1 MVIARGSVFECVAIF
16 DILLDKNEITDLE
29 YKNNY
34 IQLEEISKMLF
45 SYIQKLGGYKT
56 ILRNE
61 KQQRE

>member
-1 MVIARGSVFECVAIF
+1 LVIARGSVFECIAIF

>member
-1 MVIARGSVFECVAIF
+1 LVIARGSVFECVAIF